1 MRASHLA
8 YALLLILLSS
18 ATPSIAQQTVLLG
31 KHSVVRA
38 SNGVLDPEK
47 QKQDHWLG
55 KEISNRYG
63 AQLTELKIQRVEITV
78 GKVLTNIR
86 ICSYYAG
93 GTSRCIPRTLE
104 KPLPLSVG
112 SNVIRI
118 TPSMDGGGW
127 SVTTDQVASAKISY
141 KLMTETLESSVQF
154 FLSET
159 YWVH

>member
-1 MRASHLA
+1 MRASHLT
-8 YALLLILLSS
+8 YALLLISLFS
-18 ATPSIAQQTVLLG
+18 ATPSIAQQAVLLG
-31 KHSVVRA
+31 ENPVVRA

-63 AQLTELKIQRVEITV
+63 AQLTERKIQRVEIMV

-86 ICSYYAG
+86 VCSHYAG

-104 KPLPLSVG
+104 KPLPLLVG

-118 TPSMDGGGW
+118 TPSMDGGRW
-127 SVTTDQVASAKISY
+127 SVTTDQVANAKMPY
-141 KLMTETLESSVQF
+141 KLMAEILENAVQF

-159 YWVH
+159 H